1 MSEDHPCGLQFLS
14 DGLPDGEAVGVF
26 GGLQPATRRAPH
38 DGTMRTGRHMTA
50 TTTEAPS
57 GVTVEGLRCREC
69 REQEP
74 IGPSHVCSFCFGP
87 LEVVYDTAGIAGRVS
102 RERIAAG
109 PASLWR
115 YADLLPVLS
124 ADPAHRIDLGTG
136 FTPLR
141 PAPRLGARLG
151 LDDLW
156 IKDDTRNPS
165 GSFKDR
171 VVTMAI
177 SAARALGLDT
187 IACASTGNL
196 AGAVS
201 AHAAQAG
208 MPAYVFIPRD
218 LERGKILG
226 AAVYGAN
233 VVAVDGNYDDVNR
246 LCAEVAD
253 ARGWGFANVNLRP
266 FYAEGSKSIGFE
278 IAEQLDWTLPDHV
291 VIPIASG
298 SMLTKIH
305 KAFGELQDFG
315 LVDDATPRISG
326 AQATGCSPV
335 AEAFE
340 RDSLDIRPQKPDTIA
355 RSLAI
360 GNPAD
365 GYYAVKVANETG
377 GTIGHVP
384 DREIVDGMRLLA
396 ETEGVFA
403 ETAGGVTVA
412 NLKRFAESGR
422 IGRDERVVAVISGN
436 GYKTLEALEGH
447 IGPTFEVTPTLDDLD
462 RALAG

>member
-1 MSEDHPCGLQFLS
+1 
-14 DGLPDGEAVGVF
+14 V
-26 GGLQPATRRAPH
+26 
-38 DGTMRTGRHMTA
+38 TA
-50 TTTEAPS
+50 TITDAPTRPRIT
-57 GVTVEGLRCREC
+57 VTGLRCREC
-69 REQEP
+69 GEQEP
-74 IGPSHVCSFCFGP
+74 VGPSHVCGFCFGP
-87 LEVVYDTAGIAGRVS
+87 LEVVYDEDAIAGRVS

-124 ADPAHRIDLGTG
+124 EDPAHRIDLGTG
-136 FTPLR
+136 LTPLR
-141 PAPRLGARLG
+141 PAPRLGERLG
-151 LDDLW
+151 LHDLW

-187 IACASTGNL
+187 LACASTGNL

-201 AHAAQAG
+201 AHAAHAG

-253 ARGWGFANVNLRP
+253 ARGWGFANVNLRA

-278 IAEQLDWTLPDHV
+278 IAEQLGWQLPDHV

-305 KAFGELQDFG
+305 RAFGELTRYG
-315 LVDDATPRISG
+315 LVEGTAPRISG

-365 GYYAVKVANETG
+365 GYYAVQTAKETG
-377 GTIGHVP
+377 GAIGHAS
-384 DREIVDGMRLLA
+384 DDEIVAGMRLLA

-412 NLKRFAESGR
+412 NLKRFAEAG
-422 IGRDERVVAVISGN
+422 IVGRDERVVAVISGN

-447 IGPTFEVTPTLDDLD
+447 IGPSFEVSPSLDDLEA
-462 RALAG
+462 ALEG

>member
-1 MSEDHPCGLQFLS
+1 MTTTTH
-14 DGLPDGEAVGVF
+14 AVPE
-26 GGLQPATRRAPH
+26 L
-38 DGTMRTGRHMTA
+38 A
-50 TTTEAPS
+50 TT
-57 GVTVEGLRCREC
+57 VTGLACREC
-69 REQEP
+69 GEQEP
-74 IGPSHVCSFCFGP
+74 IGPSHVCGFCFGP
-87 LEVVYDTAGIAGRVS
+87 LEVVYDHDAIAARIS
-102 RERIAAG
+102 RARIEAG

-115 YADLLPVLS
+115 YGDLLPVLS
-124 ADPAHRIDLGTG
+124 DDPAHRIDLGTG

-171 VVTMAI
+171 VVTMAV

-187 IACASTGNL
+187 LACASTGNL

-201 AHAAQAG
+201 AHAAYAG

-218 LERGKILG
+218 LERGKVVG

-233 VVAVDGNYDDVNR
+233 VVAVDGSYDDVNR

-278 IAEQLDWTLPDHV
+278 VAEQLDWTLPDHV
-291 VIPIASG
+291 VVPIASG

-305 KAFGELQDFG
+305 KAFGELTHHG
-315 LVDDATPRISG
+315 LVDGAMPRISG

-335 AEAFE
+335 AEAFA
-340 RDSLDIRPQKPDTIA
+340 RDSADIRPQKPDTIA

-365 GYYAVKVANETG
+365 GYYAVKVAKETG
-377 GTIGHVP
+377 GAIGDV
-384 DREIVDGMRLLA
+384 DDAEIVEGMRLLA

-412 NLKRFAESGR
+412 TLRRFAEQGVVR
-422 IGRDERVVAVISGN
+422 RDERVVAVISGN
-436 GYKTLEALEGH
+436 GYKTLEAVQDAV
-447 IGPTFEVTPTLDDLD
+447 GPTFEVPPTLDALED
-462 RALAG
+462 ALAG